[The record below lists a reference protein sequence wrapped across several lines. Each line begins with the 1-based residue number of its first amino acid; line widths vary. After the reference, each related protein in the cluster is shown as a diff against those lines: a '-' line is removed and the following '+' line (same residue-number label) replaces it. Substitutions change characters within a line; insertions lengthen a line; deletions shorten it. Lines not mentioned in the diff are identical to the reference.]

1 MKGQKNTLMINQ
13 SEISSY
19 LKDVRKLK
27 VMTVDREKALAK
39 IMLNPNVTK
48 TEKDEVKKELIE
60 GNLRFV
66 ISVCKQYQNQGL
78 DLPDLIAEGN
88 YGLLKAIDKFDWS
101 KNLRFISYGV
111 WWIKQ
116 AIIESLNDNARTIRL
131 PVNIVQEYQKIKKFL
146 NECDNTT
153 PAKLTN
159 LPHTIHLDSTL
170 NEDGDTLLNIIKNE
184 NADNPEDAFN
194 TKQILREKLL
204 NILSLLD
211 NREKIIIED
220 YFGLNG
226 SVRTLEDIGGEFNL
240 TKERVRQIKEK
251 ALKKLRNES
260 KVLFEYI

>member
-1 MKGQKNTLMINQ
+1 MKGKSLLIINQ

-27 VMTVDREKALAK
+27 VMNAERERELAK
-39 IMLNPNVTK
+39 IMLNPNVTN
-48 TEKDEVKKELIE
+48 KDKDLVKKELVE

-78 DLPDLIAEGN
+78 DFPDLIAEGN
-88 YGLLKAIDKFDWS
+88 YGLLKAIDKFDWN
-101 KNLRFISYGV
+101 KNIRFISYGV

-116 AIIESLNDNARTIRL
+116 SIIESLNDNGRTIRL
-131 PVNIVQEYQKIKKFL
+131 PVNIVQEYQKVKKFL
-146 NECDNTT
+146 HEFDNTT
-153 PAKLTN
+153 HKKSNN
-159 LPHTIHLDSTL
+159 LPHTVDLDLML
-170 NEDGDTLLNIIKNE
+170 NEDGDTLINIIKNE
-184 NADNPEDAFN
+184 NAESPDHVFN

-204 NILSLLD
+204 NIIGILE

-226 SVRTLEDIGGEFNL
+226 TTRTLEEIGEDFNL

-260 KVLFEYI
+260 KVLFDYI

>member
-1 MKGQKNTLMINQ
+1 MKEKKFLMINQ

-19 LKDVRKLK
+19 LKDVRKHT
-27 VMTVDREKALAK
+27 VMNVERERELAK
-39 IMLNPNVTK
+39 IMLDPNT
-48 TEKDEVKKELIE
+48 TDEQKSLVKKELVE

-78 DLPDLIAEGN
+78 DLADLIAEGN

-131 PVNIVQEYQKIKKFL
+131 PVNIVQEYHKIKKFL
-146 NECDNTT
+146 NEFDNTT
-153 PAKLTN
+153 PSKLTN
-159 LPHTIHLDSTL
+159 LAHTIDLDSTL

-184 NADNPEDAFN
+184 NADNPEDVFS

-204 NILSLLD
+204 NILCLLD
-211 NREKIIIED
+211 CREKIIIED

-226 SVRTLEDIGGEFNL
+226 SVRTLEEIGGEFNL

-260 KVLFEYI
+260 KVLFDYI

>member
-1 MKGQKNTLMINQ
+1 L
-13 SEISSY
+13 
-19 LKDVRKLK
+19 
-27 VMTVDREKALAK
+27 
-39 IMLNPNVTK
+39 
-48 TEKDEVKKELIE
+48 TE
-60 GNLRFV
+60 F
-66 ISVCKQYQNQGL
+66 
-78 DLPDLIAEGN
+78 
-88 YGLLKAIDKFDWS
+88 
-101 KNLRFISYGV
+101 
-111 WWIKQ
+111 
-116 AIIESLNDNARTIRL
+116 
-131 PVNIVQEYQKIKKFL
+131 
-146 NECDNTT
+146 DNTT

-170 NEDGDTLLNIIKNE
+170 NEDGDTLLNLIKNE

-204 NILSLLD
+204 NILCLLD

-226 SVRTLEDIGGEFNL
+226 SMRTLEEIGGEFNL

>member
-1 MKGQKNTLMINQ
+1 MKEKTISIINQ

-27 VMTVDREKALAK
+27 VMNAERERELAK
-39 IMLNPNVTK
+39 VMLNPESTK
-48 TEKDEVKKELIE
+48 KERDLVKKELIE

-78 DLPDLIAEGN
+78 DLSDLIAEGN
-88 YGLLKAIDKFDWS
+88 YGLLKAIDKFDWT

-111 WWIKQ
+111 WWIRQ

-131 PVNIVQEYQKIKKFL
+131 PVNIVQEYQKIKKVL
-146 NECDNTT
+146 NEFDNST
-153 PAKLTN
+153 PKKFNN
-159 LPHTIHLDSTL
+159 LPHTVDLDLML
-170 NEDGDTLLNIIKNE
+170 NEDGDTLVSVIKNE
-184 NADNPEDAFN
+184 NADNPEDVFN
-194 TKQILREKLL
+194 TKLILREKLL
-204 NILSLLD
+204 NIIGILED
-211 NREKIIIED
+211 REKTIIED

-226 SVRTLEDIGGEFNL
+226 SMRTLEEIGEDFNL

-260 KVLFEYI
+260 KVLFDYI

>member
-1 MKGQKNTLMINQ
+1 MKGKSLLIINQ

-27 VMTVDREKALAK
+27 VMNAERERELAK
-39 IMLNPNVTK
+39 IMLNPNVTN
-48 TEKDEVKKELIE
+48 KDKDLVKKELVE

-78 DLPDLIAEGN
+78 DFPDLIAEGN
-88 YGLLKAIDKFDWS
+88 YGLLKAIDKFDWN
-101 KNLRFISYGV
+101 KNIRFISYGV

-116 AIIESLNDNARTIRL
+116 SIIESLNDNGRTIRL
-131 PVNIVQEYQKIKKFL
+131 PVNIVQEYQKVKKFL
-146 NECDNTT
+146 HEFDNTT
-153 PAKLTN
+153 HKKFNN
-159 LPHTIHLDSTL
+159 LPHTVDLDLML
-170 NEDGDTLLNIIKNE
+170 NEDGDTLINIIKNE
-184 NADNPEDAFN
+184 NAESPDHVFN

-204 NILSLLD
+204 NIIGILE

-226 SVRTLEDIGGEFNL
+226 TTRTLEEIGEDFNL

-260 KVLFEYI
+260 KVLFDYI

>member
-1 MKGQKNTLMINQ
+1 MKSAKNVVMINQ

-27 VMTVDREKALAK
+27 VMTVEHERELAK
-39 IMLNPNVTK
+39 IMLNPSVTQS
-48 TEKDEVKKELIE
+48 EKNKVKKELVE

-78 DLPDLIAEGN
+78 DLSDLIAEGN

-116 AIIESLNDNARTIRL
+116 AILESLNDNARTIRL
-131 PVNIVQEYQKIKKFL
+131 PTNIVQEYQKVKKQLLEF
-146 NECDNTT
+146 DNTT
-153 PAKLTN
+153 PQKLTN
-159 LPHTIHLDSTL
+159 LPHTIDLDSMI
-170 NEDGDTLLNIIKNE
+170 NEDGDTLLNVIKNE
-184 NADNPEDAFN
+184 NADNPEDIFN
-194 TKQILREKLL
+194 TKNILREKLL
-204 NILSLLD
+204 NILGLLD
-211 NREKIIIED
+211 NREKMIIED

-226 SVRTLEDIGGEFNL
+226 VTRTLEEIGLEFNL

>member
-27 VMTVDREKALAK
+27 VMTIEKERELAK
-39 IMLNPNVTK
+39 IMLNPDVTK
-48 TEKDEVKKELIE
+48 SEKERVKKELVE

-78 DLPDLIAEGN
+78 DLSDLIAEGN

-131 PVNIVQEYQKIKKFL
+131 PVNIVQEYHKIKKFL
-146 NECDNTT
+146 HEFDNTT
-153 PAKLTN
+153 PAKFNN
-159 LPHTIHLDSTL
+159 LPHTIDLDSTL
-170 NEDGDTLLNIIKNE
+170 NEDGDTLLNLIKNE
-184 NADNPEDAFN
+184 NADNPEDVFS

-204 NILSLLD
+204 NILCLLD
-211 NREKIIIED
+211 NREKVIIED

-226 SVRTLEDIGGEFNL
+226 SMRTLEEIGGEFNL

-251 ALKKLRNES
+251 ALRKLRNES
-260 KVLFEYI
+260 SELFDYI

>member
-1 MKGQKNTLMINQ
+1 MKEKTISIINQ

-27 VMTVDREKALAK
+27 VMNAERERELAK
-39 IMLNPNVTK
+39 VMLNPESTK
-48 TEKDEVKKELIE
+48 KERDLVKKELIE

-78 DLPDLIAEGN
+78 DLSDLIAEGN
-88 YGLLKAIDKFDWS
+88 YGLLKAIDKFDWT

-111 WWIKQ
+111 WWIRQ

-131 PVNIVQEYQKIKKFL
+131 PVNIVQEYQKIKKVL
-146 NECDNTT
+146 NEFDNST
-153 PAKLTN
+153 PKKFNN
-159 LPHTIHLDSTL
+159 LPHTVDLDLML
-170 NEDGDTLLNIIKNE
+170 NEDGDTLVSVIKNE
-184 NADNPEDAFN
+184 NADNPEDVFN
-194 TKQILREKLL
+194 TKLILREKLL
-204 NILSLLD
+204 NIIGILED
-211 NREKIIIED
+211 REKVIIED

-226 SVRTLEDIGGEFNL
+226 SMRTLEEIGEDFNL

-260 KVLFEYI
+260 KVLFDYI

>member
-1 MKGQKNTLMINQ
+1 MKEKTISIINQ

-19 LKDVRKLK
+19 LKDVRKIK
-27 VMTVDREKALAK
+27 VMNAERERELAK
-39 IMLNPNVTK
+39 IMLNPDSTK
-48 TEKDEVKKELIE
+48 REKDLVKKELIE

-78 DLPDLIAEGN
+78 DLSDLIAEGN

-131 PVNIVQEYQKIKKFL
+131 PVNIVQEYQKIKKVL
-146 NECDNTT
+146 NEFDNST
-153 PAKLTN
+153 PKKFNN
-159 LPHTIHLDSTL
+159 LPHTVDLDLML
-170 NEDGDTLLNIIKNE
+170 NEDGDTLVNVIKNE
-184 NADNPEDAFN
+184 NADNPEDVFN
-194 TKQILREKLL
+194 TKLILREKLL
-204 NILSLLD
+204 NIIGILED
-211 NREKIIIED
+211 REKIIIED

-226 SVRTLEDIGGEFNL
+226 SMRTLEEIGEDFNL

-260 KVLFEYI
+260 KVLFDYI